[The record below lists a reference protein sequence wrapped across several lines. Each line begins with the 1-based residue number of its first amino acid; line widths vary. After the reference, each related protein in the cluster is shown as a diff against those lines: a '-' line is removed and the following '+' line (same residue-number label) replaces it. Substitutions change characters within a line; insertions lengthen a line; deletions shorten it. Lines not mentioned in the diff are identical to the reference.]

1 VYNLLG
7 SRNENSMITYIRRAE
22 DAINKKRPI
31 YIDNINEQ
39 LIGADIFRD

>member
-1 VYNLLG
+1 
-7 SRNENSMITYIRRAE
+7 MITYIRRAE

-31 YIDNINEQ
+31 YVDNINEQ